1 MDSEAYGR
9 EPLDSVHKQLLKTG
23 KTFEEKINK
32 LAMPLRLSLMVP
44 ISNARIQIFE
54 PQIIEL
60 IDIFLEKG
68 FTVQNQQKLQVR
80 QGDEFWESDTPH
92 CFEYKMY

>member
-1 MDSEAYGR
+1 MFD
-9 EPLDSVHKQLLKTG
+9 
-23 KTFEEKINK
+23 EKICQ

-60 IDIFLEKG
+60 IEAFIEKG
-68 FTVQNQQKLQVR
+68 FTVQNQ
-80 QGDEFWESDTPH
+80 
-92 CFEYKMY
+92 